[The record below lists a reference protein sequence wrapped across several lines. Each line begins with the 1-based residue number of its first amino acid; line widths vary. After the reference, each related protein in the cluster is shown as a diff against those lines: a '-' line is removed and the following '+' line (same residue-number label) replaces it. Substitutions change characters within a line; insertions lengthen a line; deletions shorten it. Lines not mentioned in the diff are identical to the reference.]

1 MGRQRERE
9 TGNKEGSVE
18 GRIEK
23 GGRVGWEE
31 RRCNREGR
39 EEERVWLLKSYM
51 TRKQVNF

>member
-18 GRIEK
+18 GRIEE
-23 GGRVGWEE
+23 GGKVGVEE

>member
-1 MGRQRERE
+1 MGKQRERDP
-9 TGNKEGSVE
+9 GNKEGSVE
-18 GRIEK
+18 GRIEE
-23 GGRVGWEE
+23 GGKVGGEE

>member
-1 MGRQRERE
+1 MGRQRERDPE
-9 TGNKEGSVE
+9 NKEGSVE
-18 GRIEK
+18 GRIEE
-23 GGRVGWEE
+23 GGKVGGEE